1 MSTENFPLFPHFVV
15 LNIDRSCKFGSCR
28 YQVNESISLTLLY
41 VNIIQKHV
49 LTDTCTKSLIFTVYI
64 GCTAQN
70 CWEHLS
76 WFALWVRP
84 LLIVYI
90 IFTCSAPL
98 LITLFKWRVQ
108 EITDTHIYLRF
119 SCQTLLLE
127 TIMLHALPYWPVSC
141 LMHLPGFLIMFL
153 L

>member
-1 MSTENFPLFPHFVV
+1 MSIENFPLFPHFVV
-15 LNIDRSCKFGSCR
+15 LNIDRSCR
-28 YQVNESISLTLLY
+28 YQVNESISLILLC

-90 IFTCSAPL
+90 IFSCSAPL

-119 SCQTLLLE
+119 SCKLFFWKL
-127 TIMLHALPYWPVSC
+127 SC
-141 LMHLPGFLIMFL
+141 CMHFLIGL
-153 L
+153 CLV